1 MGAEEPSAD
10 SSAGSDLAAPGPA
23 EQAEG
28 SRAERV
34 AEQRSQ
40 PRARGL
46 TLSLLLFFGLIPPLP
61 LLGLRALGL
70 EQAPFLEPLPRL
82 GRVAHAPFSWP
93 ATALVGL
100 LILATLAP
108 FAWRALRYA
117 GPLPPAPPRRAFP
130 SWGWAGLLA
139 LGLSWGAAWTRLPSL
154 AGVQGL
160 TFTPLWLAYVVV
172 VSALAERWGG
182 RPVLAARRSWLL
194 WPLSLGFWW
203 LFEYLNRFVESWD
216 YEGADFSHPLSL
228 LVHGTLPMATVL
240 PAVVATQDLLARS
253 PRLCAPFR
261 AAWRLPLPSRVLAAA
276 LLLLAAASL
285 VGLPVYPNLLFPCL
299 WLAPIALL
307 LWGPVLAGS
316 RPALLDELSR
326 GDWRRVVTYAL
337 AALLCGLCWEGWN
350 AFSLARWT
358 YAIPYVGGL
367 RLFEMPLLGYAGYPA
382 FGVECALAAGLVG
395 VLGRRGPAEPP
406 LSSDREA
413 GAQ

>member
-1 MGAEEPSAD
+1 M
-10 SSAGSDLAAPGPA
+10 
-23 EQAEG
+23 
-28 SRAERV
+28 
-34 AEQRSQ
+34 
-40 PRARGL
+40 
-46 TLSLLLFFGLIPPLP
+46 
-61 LLGLRALGL
+61 
-70 EQAPFLEPLPRL
+70 
-82 GRVAHAPFSWP
+82 
-93 ATALVGL
+93 
-100 LILATLAP
+100 
-108 FAWRALRYA
+108 
-117 GPLPPAPPRRAFP
+117 
-130 SWGWAGLLA
+130 
-139 LGLSWGAAWTRLPSL
+139 
-154 AGVQGL
+154 
-160 TFTPLWLAYVVV
+160 
-172 VSALAERWGG
+172 
-182 RPVLAARRSWLL
+182 
-194 WPLSLGFWW
+194 
-203 LFEYLNRFVESWD
+203 
-216 YEGADFSHPLSL
+216 
-228 LVHGTLPMATVL
+228 
-240 PAVVATQDLLARS
+240 
-253 PRLCAPFR
+253 
-261 AAWRLPLPSRVLAAA
+261 
-276 LLLLAAASL
+276 